1 MFEIRKNKVIQN
13 YLYNLS
19 YQIVI
24 TVLPIITTPYLT
36 RVLGADN
43 LGIARY
49 VESIAT
55 LFTIIGVLGNL
66 YFEDSAFGGNI
77 DRVCDIF

>member
-36 RVLGADN
+36 RVLFSDN
-43 LGIARY
+43 LVISRY
-49 VESIAT
+49 VESIET
-55 LFTIIGVLGNL
+55 
-66 YFEDSAFGGNI
+66 
-77 DRVCDIF
+77 

>member
-49 VESIAT
+49 VAVSYTHLAT
-55 LFTIIGVLGNL
+55 EKPTAVG
-66 YFEDSAFGGNI
+66 
-77 DRVCDIF
+77 R